1 MNKDTDMIIKSRI
14 ENRIE
19 GRMEG
24 RMETEQKRAGE
35 I

>member
-1 MNKDTDMIIKSRI
+1 MTIKNRKADRM
-14 ENRIE
+14 ENRI
-19 GRMEG
+19 EG